1 MFVCIVCDQR
11 REGLSEVDLPA
22 DPITAAS
29 ILLRLDGP
37 ISEIL
42 ALVAGI
48 GDDDPLYVSAQHV
61 RAVCALRDRDPQR
74 AKTLLFDV
82 LQRDASRVGAWVT
95 LAQVAAALDMPQDLL
110 DRLRGVAL
118 NAPPSKRTAFVTQLL
133 RALDFAN
140 TEHNARKDAVFDGFL
155 LPLLVATLDQ
165 GDMDTAINLETLLYQ
180 FYVKAR
186 EEEEHFARCMQLVAP
201 LFTQSAQAWRDRLP
215 PLPTRPLTAPYRIGF
230 FIHNASMLAHIEV
243 MLNTL
248 KGYRSLP
255 EQPFEARVYC
265 FSGKSTQ
272 MEQALAGVGVRL
284 VMLNEVFPETATSS
298 WQRLLCLREL
308 LSQEGV
314 QELVWVSLVTMLP
327 LAFGLRIAPVQTWFA
342 MKYRNFS
349 LEDIDG
355 YVTGSAITRFGWLH
369 GRRWRMGML
378 GVDDWFDPALTDT
391 AAGIREQ
398 YAGKVIL
405 MTLGRTEKMQN
416 TAYLTAVIELLRS
429 NPDSVFLWAGR
440 EQNRIIQNAFEDG
453 GVLEQ
458 THYLGWVNT
467 RLYAQVADIFI
478 DSFPFPCSFTL
489 FQAMAAGKPVVIYT
503 SPEAAQTG
511 LWSLLKRVIEDGEG
525 DVDDVAE
532 MMNFVGDP
540 QCPLISIART
550 PQEYVALTQRL
561 IRDTT
566 AQSAAGLASYQFI
579 LRYFSDPSAMG
590 RSLAR
595 HFVEL
600 IEERRDG
607 RSGISLPPVL

>member
-1 MFVCIVCDQR
+1 MSVVSAQDSIQR
-11 REGLSEVDLPA
+11 AFSLLQQGLPPSE
-22 DPITAAS
+22 
-29 ILLRLDGP
+29 
-37 ISEIL
+37 
-42 ALVAGI
+42 ALVLVADYAEGHA
-48 GDDDPLYVSAQHV
+48 LFAQAQHV
-61 RAVCALRDRDPQR
+61 RGVCATRKGEFEE
-74 AKTLLFDV
+74 AKTLLIDSIRRGNSSSQVWLDLAAAASALRLPGDALSMVLDLLRRITTPQLFPFAIKLLRVLGFTSTDRDAQKDLAFEKLV
-82 LQRDASRVGAWVT
+82 IPILAELLQRR
-95 LAQVAAALDMPQDLL
+95 
-110 DRLRGVAL
+110 
-118 NAPPSKRTAFVTQLL
+118 
-133 RALDFAN
+133 
-140 TEHNARKDAVFDGFL
+140 
-155 LPLLVATLDQ
+155 
-165 GDMDTAINLETLLYQ
+165 DMDNAMALEGLLYEY
-180 FYVKAR
+180 YVKPTETA
-186 EEEEHFARCMQLVAP
+186 EHFGWCMERIEP
-201 LFTQSAQAWRDRLP
+201 LFTAAAHAWRADLP
-215 PLPTRPLTAPYRIGF
+215 PLPQPPLTPPYKIGF
-230 FIHNASMLAHIEV
+230 FIHNASVLAHIEV
-243 MLNTL
+243 LLNTL
-248 KGYRSLP
+248 KGYRMLD
-255 EQPFEARVYC
+255 EQPFEPTVYC

-349 LEDIDG
+349 LEGIDG
-355 YVTGSAITRFGWLH
+355 YVTGSALTRFGWLH

-405 MTLGRTEKMQN
+405 MTLGRSEKMQN
-416 TAYLTAVIELLRS
+416 TAYLAAVIELLRS
-429 NPDSVFLWAGR
+429 NLDSIFLWAGR
-440 EQNRIIQNAFEDG
+440 EENSTVRNAFEEG

-478 DSFPFPCSFTL
+478 DSFPFPCGFTL

-503 SPEAAQTG
+503 APEAAQTG

-561 IRDTT
+561 IRDAT
-566 AQSAAGLASYQFI
+566 AQRAAGLASNQFI